1 MINLQLGTTYT
12 EEKFKLGSLN
22 IGTLRG
28 YAREVVETMTRR
40 KVNIC
45 CVQKIGWSGASA
57 WLITE
62 KESKYKILQVGN
74 WFALGGVK
82 LLVARNWID
91 KIFDMECVNDRLMM
105 IKLFIGKQIL
115 AVV

>member
-1 MINLQLGTTYT
+1 M
-12 EEKFKLGSLN
+12 
-22 IGTLRG
+22 RG
-28 YAREVVETMTRR
+28 YAREVVGTMTRR

-62 KESKYKILQVGN
+62 KESKYKILRVGN

-82 LLVARNWID
+82 LLVARN
-91 KIFDMECVNDRLMM
+91 
-105 IKLFIGKQIL
+105 
-115 AVV
+115 